1 MFSLLLTC
9 RREELEFVIAE
20 LYEQHPAGITESES
34 PDGSP
39 LLHAFFDDSAGV
51 DALLANLTR
60 YGARAQPVDT
70 TDWVGV
76 SREPWRP
83 VPVGSRFFLV
93 PEWLDVQAPEG
104 RLRIPVNPVL
114 ACGSGSHEATQ
125 LCLEA
130 LERYLA
136 PGMTVL
142 DVGAG
147 SGILSLAASLLNA
160 DRVIA
165 CDIDPEA
172 IAIAR
177 QRVESNDVAFFVGS
191 VDAVASGSADLAV
204 ANISPEACV
213 ALLPDLMR
221 CLRPRGVALLSGF
234 ETHRRPAIEPSLLR
248 AEFTKSDWGLLVVS
262 R

>member
-20 LYEQHPAGITESES
+20 LYEHHPAGITESES
-34 PDGSP
+34 SDGSP
-39 LLHAFFDDSAGV
+39 LLHAFFDDSARL
-51 DALLANLTR
+51 DAVLASFAR
-60 YGARAQPVDT
+60 YGATAQPVDT
-70 TDWVGV
+70 TDWVSV
-76 SREPWRP
+76 SREPWKP
-83 VPVGSRFFLV
+83 MPVGSRFFLV
-93 PEWLDVQAPEG
+93 PEWLDVPAPEG
-104 RLRIPVNPVL
+104 RLRIQVNPGL

-147 SGILSLAASLLNA
+147 SGILSLAASLLGA
-160 DRVIA
+160 HRVFA

-177 QRVESNDVAFFVGS
+177 QRVESNDVAFYVGS
-191 VDAVASGSADLAV
+191 VDAVAPGSVDLAV

-213 ALLPDLMR
+213 ALLPDLLR
-221 CLRPRGVALLSGF
+221 CLRPRGVAVLSGF
-234 ETHRRPAIEPSLLR
+234 ETHLRPNIEATLIQ
-248 AEFTKSDWGLLVVS
+248 AEFTKGDWGLLVVS